1 VINPDIARSIKSDS
15 ITAPNVLRVEL
26 ANGDV
31 LDDNVGNA
39 TSKTQALSKKHATL
53 ASTNDGLVA
62 LDLDRVESSLVVADI
77 NARSAGLVIGAPVI
91 LVNGD
96 LKNIK
101 SALCLRRYVGFDP
114 SYLAS
119 RAGAVRSTSSLGGS
133 PLSASEVESLRQD
146 DSVRVGRGQVA
157 LQLLSGSRSD
167 SLSSST
173 AGSLGSIALRF
184 ARNRLSRNDRGGGN
198 ESRAQRSD
206 RRHT

>member
-1 VINPDIARSIKSDS
+1 MAMFWMITLETPPARRRPFPRS
-15 ITAPNVLRVEL
+15 TPLWPVPMMVLSL
-26 ANGDV
+26 
-31 LDDNVGNA
+31 L
-39 TSKTQALSKKHATL
+39 TWI
-53 ASTNDGLVA
+53 GL
-62 LDLDRVESSLVVADI
+62 R
-77 NARSAGLVIGAPVI
+77 AGLVIGAPVI

-206 RRHT
+206 RRHA